1 MKTKNSIFSNAV
13 KVIYLQEDDEEYS
26 KLSKMFKIHG
36 YAFIANS
43 YIFVDI
49 PSLKRDGWLKK
60 EYLQFIESHEI
71 SHKILKHKDGKR
83 SAVQEAEADYLGVR
97 LCQDKG
103 FRSAAKVGIKHF
115 KDRNRISFKEY
126 HEKFGEKIVK
136 MIK

>member
-103 FRSAAKVGIKHF
+103 FRSEIQSASS
-115 KDRNRISFKEY
+115 ISKTEIEFHLKNTMKNL
-126 HEKFGEKIVK
+126 EKRL
-136 MIK
+136 